1 MPTVPLPSHRGTG
14 SWPRL
19 WSCSFSLVSL
29 EFSRSQTLGP
39 WTLSGPWGQCS
50 QSLSIPFSLPLPNTE
65 TAMTRKGP
73 FAFNF
78 MPAPWIQSSLELGR
92 REVGSEEP
100 TEGAYRLTSWR
111 NGSPSFYKT
120 TLSLMGRSFLPPPQ
134 SLTCVDTVSQSR
146 AGDEVPGALRPQLS
160 EDSARLPD
168 SQSLGSTAGSRG
180 LRTGVPKLPASE
192 AAISSPS
199 EAQAGIRGG
208 LL

>member
-111 NGSPSFYKT
+111 NGSPSSTKLLC
-120 TLSLMGRSFLPPPQ
+120 LSW
-134 SLTCVDTVSQSR
+134 
-146 AGDEVPGALRPQLS
+146 E
-160 EDSARLPD
+160 
-168 SQSLGSTAGSRG
+168 G
-180 LRTGVPKLPASE
+180 L
-192 AAISSPS
+192 SSPHPRAS
-199 EAQAGIRGG
+199 PVWILFPKAVLATRCQE
-208 LL
+208 L